1 MAQGSLSNW
10 AAGGDDFS
18 ITVTSYFNLY
28 SFYKDGKNS
37 WDNTLDL
44 NFGYVNT
51 SSQGSRKNDDRFDV
65 LSKYGY
71 ALDEKWNVSALANLR
86 TQLAPGYTYP
96 ENVRTFSSAFLS
108 PAYLLTSIGIDF
120 KPTEGLS
127 LFLSP
132 ITIRLLIVKDDS
144 LSARGLYGVVTGR
157 HFNSELGAFGTIN
170 YIKDWSKN
178 VSYRGRLD
186 LFSNYNHNP
195 QNVDLLMTNVI
206 SLKLARFLTAN
217 WNLDFIYDD
226 DVLILE
232 RKESHLHYR

>member
-1 MAQGSLSNW
+1 M
-10 AAGGDDFS
+10 
-18 ITVTSYFNLY
+18 
-28 SFYKDGKNS
+28 
-37 WDNTLDL
+37 
-44 NFGYVNT
+44 
-51 SSQGSRKNDDRFDV
+51 
-65 LSKYGY
+65 
-71 ALDEKWNVSALANLR
+71 ANLR

-144 LSARGLYGVVTGR
+144 LSARGLYRVDTGR

-178 VSYRGRLD
+178 VLYRGRLD